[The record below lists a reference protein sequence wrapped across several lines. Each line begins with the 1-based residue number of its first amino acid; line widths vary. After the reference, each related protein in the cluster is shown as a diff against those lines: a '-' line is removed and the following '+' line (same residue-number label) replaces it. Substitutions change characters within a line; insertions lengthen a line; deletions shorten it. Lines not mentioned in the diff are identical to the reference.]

1 MITKTTDGR
10 IRIQGEFDREIGV
23 VMNSGEPSKAA
34 VFIRRADLTEYL
46 MPVLY
51 QLANIA
57 SVCNDDVVREELRT
71 LLVVE
76 FPRV

>member
-1 MITKTTDGR
+1 MGM
-10 IRIQGEFDREIGV
+10 

-46 MPVLY
+46 MPVLC
-51 QLANIA
+51 QLANLA
-57 SVCNDDVVREELRT
+57 SVCNDAVVREELRT

-76 FPRV
+76 FPRR